1 MVSRGLKSATNRV
14 TRSSKSRWRVSTE
27 KCVTNARTMI
37 LQYHFGRVRA
47 TVEESY
53 NYLTRNKE
61 AIEAVATVDV

>member
-37 LQYHFGRVRA
+37 LQYFGRVRA